1 MIPMIRDILSHLP
14 GRGGAPGVA
23 IEAVDVLGRRPVDLD
38 TPQLQAF
45 LAGARVLVTG
55 AGGSIG
61 SEICRQVMRFGPE
74 RLLLAERAE
83 NPLFEID
90 RELNQRWAGAD
101 IRPYVADICDRARIE
116 DLFHAERPDVVF
128 HCAAHKHV
136 PMMER
141 NVGEAV
147 KNNVFGTQVVAD
159 AAAKAGVEAFVLISS
174 DKAVNPSSVMG
185 ASKRCAELYVQGM
198 NFQGDEATKGQ
209 SDEGEENVI
218 PLPFVA
224 SSLPRS
230 VALPSR
236 FLSVRFGNVLGSSG
250 SVVPIF
256 ARQIAA
262 GGPVTVTHPGMRR
275 YFMTIP
281 EAAQLVMQA
290 GAIGRGGEVF
300 VLDMGKP
307 VRIVDLA
314 RAMIRQRGLRPG
326 KDISIV
332 FTGVRPGEKLYEE
345 LSCENEQIAPT
356 SHPGICVWKLP
367 APDRRQ
373 VERMMGDLASAA
385 GGSDEAARAALRR
398 AVAEYRPAEGAQ
410 TMARDKAA

>member
-1 MIPMIRDILSHLP
+1 MIRDFLSQFR
-14 GRGGAPGVA
+14 GRPRSSDAELD
-23 IEAVDVLGRRPVDLD
+23 ILGRPPVNLD
-38 TPQLQAF
+38 TPQLREF
-45 LAGARVLVTG
+45 LAGMRVLVTG

-61 SEICRQVMRFGPE
+61 SEICRQVLRFKPG
-74 RLLLAERAE
+74 RLLLVERAE

-90 RELNQRWAGAD
+90 RELSERCPDAD
-101 IRPYVADICDRARIE
+101 IRPYVADICDRPRIE
-116 DLFHAERPDVVF
+116 ALFEAERPQVVF

-147 KNNVFGTQVVAD
+147 KNNVFGTQIVAD
-159 AAAKAGVEAFVLISS
+159 VAAATGVEAFVLISS

-185 ASKRCAELYVQGM
+185 ATKRCAELYVGAV
-198 NFQGDEATKGQ
+198 GPIAPE
-209 SDEGEENVI
+209 
-218 PLPFVA
+218 LPA
-224 SSLPRS
+224 PGPR
-230 VALPSR
+230 PTPNGR

-300 VLDMGKP
+300 VLDMGRP

-326 KDISIV
+326 KDIAIV
-332 FTGVRPGEKLYEE
+332 FTGIRPGEKLYEE

-367 APDRRQ
+367 PPDRRQ
-373 VERMMGDLASAA
+373 VQHMMADLASAV
-385 GGSDEAARAALRR
+385 GGAEVEVRAALRR
-398 AVAEYRPAEGAQ
+398 AVTEYRPAEALP
-410 TMARDKAA
+410 APLRELAA